1 MCRVCCIRNAT
12 DLKNECNSSWHLQE
26 QMPRGRVSASR
37 SRNMSAIR
45 SRDTKPEM
53 VVRRFLH
60 GRGLRFRLHADR
72 LPGKPDLVFKKYNC
86 VVFVHGCFWHH
97 HGCANSVWPKTR
109 REFWRA
115 KIMGNVRRDRRT
127 SKQLAQLGWRVFEV
141 WECEAPEARTL
152 GRLHRRIIAF
162 RPYS

>member
-1 MCRVCCIRNAT
+1 MCRGCCIRNAT
-12 DLKNECNSSWHLQE
+12 DHRRSSSLSWHRRA

-37 SRNMSAIR
+37 SRNMAAVR

-60 GRGLRFRLHADR
+60 ARGLRFRLHAVG

-97 HGCANSVWPKTR
+97 HGCGNSVWPKTR

-127 SKQLAQLGWRVFEV
+127 TKMLTHLGWRVFDI
-141 WECEAPEARTL
+141 WECETFEAKGL
-152 GRLHRRIIAF
+152 ALLHRGIV
-162 RPYS
+162 SS